1 MQSLSRSIARSTAF
15 VAFILRCAN
24 AVLFLFNVHS
34 SRRYIQLKTTFLH
47 FLLWKSHTQKNVLW
61 VKNNALREIVTTT
74 VTIRSFVYR
83 IQSVLSRNKLNNK
96 THSDNRKTY
105 GICVLALFTRL
116 NWILNSANLCL
127 SRAIGLK
134 ISHTKKSKPSLSPY
148 SSCARENIPIV
159 TERTRKEKKRGHS
172 AIFMFS
178 AMNSSRY
185 HRHPLPVNNVTL
197 CNTIYRLTK
206 W

>member
-134 ISHTKKSKPSLSPY
+134 ISHTKKIKTIIITVFIL
-148 SSCARENIPIV
+148 CAREYSNCN
-159 TERTRKEKKRGHS
+159 RTNKKRKKPWPQCNFHVFS
-172 AIFMFS
+172 NEFISLSSSPIASQQCDFM
-178 AMNSSRY
+178 
-185 HRHPLPVNNVTL
+185 
-197 CNTIYRLTK
+197 
-206 W
+206 